1 MTKISRNDQFKDT
14 IILNYQNIM
23 VIISIKQFHWCARKS
38 WIRFKLIFWYNN
50 VDIISIMCID
60 KRIYTVLIYK
70 VHHLFRLN
78 HVLRLHNFIRFINF
92 LQYFVWNNI
101 PNNLYCKI
109 LFTSFQNNQTRE
121 TNFVFS
127 TKNVFV
133 LYSYWIVIVCTSTCN
148 WFNWFTYFCRSTVR
162 WLYKFPLIRK
172 AKFRS
177 IYSCNT

>member
-1 MTKISRNDQFKDT
+1 MTKNSRNDQFNDT
-14 IILNYQNIM
+14 RILNYQNIM
-23 VIISIKQFHWCARKS
+23 VIISIKQFHWCAWKS

-109 LFTSFQNNQTRE
+109 LFTSFQNNRTRE

-127 TKNVFV
+127 TKNVFIFILNCHC
-133 LYSYWIVIVCTSTCN
+133 LYIH
-148 WFNWFTYFCRSTVR
+148 
-162 WLYKFPLIRK
+162 LQLIQLIHL
-172 AKFRS
+172 FL
-177 IYSCNT
+177 